1 MNQNTTFTKLMKSK
15 EPKEPKEPMEFIYF
29 ITEKSFRN
37 KFKVGKTKNNVDL
50 RAFALES
57 GNSDEL
63 VIYKILYAPIK
74 AKLETKIHHMLESKK
89 HKREWFN
96 LSYNDVDNIYESLS
110 LYHHIPNNEDKSIVP
125 ILNTST
131 TSPLLTAQQS
141 LNNDLK
147 NIINF
152 ISIGKYINP
161 KNNFE
166 VINDNFINVYN
177 VEKYI
182 KVFIDELI
190 PRKVSIKYL
199 VIIIRDILI
208 EKYITNIDICNR
220 NIITMN
226 GKYKMYYYEN
236 NNWYF
241 DAGYDKF
248 VTQCI
253 MKLLDQFK
261 YAINEKKIIIS
272 KIRYDN
278 TDNLNQYD
286 FCYDDPVLNMVIDYI
301 INKKQD
307 EDRGEFETAYKKSF
321 DNRMIIYDN
330 ITKILFNDAIV
341 KNILSA
347 MKTHLYIDEE
357 LQKIIKNIHLQNINT
372 Q

>member
-1 MNQNTTFTKLMKSK
+1 MSQNTTFTKLMKQI
-15 EPKEPKEPMEFIYF
+15 EPMEFIYF
-29 ITEKSFRN
+29 IRKEPFNNR
-37 KFKVGKTKNNVDL
+37 FKVGRTMNEVDIRVYQL
-50 RAFALES
+50 QTAIDDYLI
-57 GNSDEL
+57 
-63 VIYKILYAPIK
+63 IYKILYAPK
-74 AKLETKIHHMLESKK
+74 KVKLETKIHHMLKDKK
-89 HKREWFN
+89 HRGEWFN

-125 ILNTST
+125 ILTTST
-131 TSPLLTAQQS
+131 TSPLLTTQQS

-147 NIINF
+147 NTKSF
-152 ISIGKYINP
+152 ISIDKYINP

-182 KVFIDELI
+182 KVFINELI

-226 GKYKMYYYEN
+226 GNYKMYYFEN
-236 NNWYF
+236 NNWYL

-248 VTQCI
+248 VTKCI
-253 MKLLDQFK
+253 MKLLEQFK
-261 YAINEKKIIIS
+261 YAISEKKIIIS
-272 KIRYDN
+272 KIRYDSI
-278 TDNLNQYD
+278 DNLNQYD
-286 FCYDDPVLNMVIDYI
+286 FCYDDPELNMIINYI
-301 INKKQD
+301 INKKHD
-307 EDRGEFETAYKKSF
+307 EDRGEFETAYKKNF

-347 MKTHLYIDEE
+347 MKTRLYIDED
-357 LQKIIKNIHLQNINT
+357 LKKNIKNTHLQNNINT